1 MTTEMRRKVPVGA
14 LIVLALGVGLFLASF
29 VPNYIYQQ
37 RILGD
42 FLDLCGHVAALG
54 AAAFIVNRIVG
65 GKLVTKIFYV
75 ACAGVVIPRILDF
88 AEELPYLSAVPI
100 LSDSP
105 IHRLIMGVSEGIG
118 YVGILLTFIT
128 LLYQV
133 ARLRDKAQA
142 EHERYRKA
150 NEARMYL
157 ARVADMAAEA
167 VAGVDRDGAIRS
179 WNLGARCLFGYTH
192 AEAISM
198 SITDLVV
205 RGLEDMQP
213 DFVTHI
219 AAAGS
224 LQEIEVVGRAKSG
237 KEFPAEAS
245 LSFVSDERDEPVGI
259 SIIIRDIGRR
269 KLAEQQLIRSR
280 NLLAGAL
287 QNADVGM
294 FIMSEDTELVEFNR
308 RMEEITGWKRHEL
321 DPMTLSEGVHILVE
335 EPEAFLTRY
344 IEEVEKGHSVEMRG
358 LGMRHKNGER
368 RVCNVAMSPVFDESG
383 AFAAVAGI
391 VIDVTEREKLQAQLL
406 EAQKLESLGRLAGGI
421 AHDFNNILAGILG
434 YASLLQS
441 KLAEEHALRHY
452 VGAIVDSSNRAAEL
466 THQLLAFAKGGN
478 YQFAPVSLNDLAHET
493 IQLLRHSMNPNI
505 KIEFHPDPQLA
516 TIEADSSQMKQMLM
530 NLVINARDALGEK
543 GRITVSTANVYMSK
557 ELQRQLDV
565 HGGGPF
571 VELRVQ
577 DDGKGMS
584 PEVTRRIFEPFFSTK
599 EQGEG
604 YGLGLSVVYGIVQ
617 AHHGRVDVESEAAK
631 GTRFTVYLPASE
643 GAAPVVKAKTEQ
655 PKHMETGTET
665 ILVVDDEELIR
676 ALASDI
682 LSTMGY
688 AVITAPNGEEAIEI
702 YQEKGAGINLVILDL
717 LMPGMGGAKTLEQ
730 LRSMDSEVRCI
741 ICSGYGAET
750 VSPSILSDEHVR
762 VVAKPFNAHAFT
774 SAVRELLDT

>member
-1 MTTEMRRKVPVGA
+1 MTTDTRRKVPAGA
-14 LIVLALGVGLFLASF
+14 LVVLALGIGMFLASF
-29 VPNYIYQQ
+29 APNYIYNQ

-42 FLDLCGHVAALG
+42 FLDLFGHIAALG
-54 AAAFIVNRIVG
+54 AGAFIVHRIVG
-65 GKLVTKIFYV
+65 EKLVTKVFYV

-88 AEELPYLSAVPI
+88 AEELSFLSAVPV
-100 LSDSP
+100 LANSP
-105 IHRLIMGVSEGIG
+105 THRLIMAVSEGIG
-118 YVGILLTFIT
+118 YSGILLTFIT

-133 ARLRDKAQA
+133 VRLRDKAEA
-142 EHERYRKA
+142 EHGRYRKA

-167 VAGVDRDGAIRS
+167 VAGFDRDGAIRS
-179 WNLGARCLFGYTH
+179 WNLGARCLFGYTCE
-192 AEAISM
+192 EAVSM

-205 RGLEDMQP
+205 RGFDEMQP
-213 DFVTHI
+213 DFLAHI
-219 AAAGS
+219 SASGS

-245 LSFVSDERDEPVGI
+245 LSFVSDEHGEPVGI
-259 SIIIRDIGRR
+259 SVIIRDIGRR
-269 KLAEQQLIRSR
+269 KQAEQQLIRSR

-294 FIMSEDTELVEFNR
+294 FIMSQDTELIEFNR

-321 DPMTLSEGVHILVE
+321 DSMSLPEGVHALVE
-335 EPEAFLTRY
+335 EPEAFMNRY
-344 IEEVEKGHSVEMRG
+344 VEEVEKGRSVEMRG

-368 RVCNVAMSPVFDESG
+368 RICNVAMSPVFDESG

-391 VIDVTEREKLQAQLL
+391 VIDVTEREKLQGQLL

-441 KLAEEHALRHY
+441 KLAKEHSLRHY

-493 IQLLRHSMNPNI
+493 IQLLSHSITPNI

-565 HGGGPF
+565 PGGGPF

-577 DDGKGMS
+577 DNGKGMP

-617 AHHGRVDVESEAAK
+617 AHHGRVDVASEAAK
-631 GTRFTVYLPASE
+631 GTRFTVYLPAAEGVAPAAKHVTRQSE
-643 GAAPVVKAKTEQ
+643 VLEP
-655 PKHMETGTET
+655 GTET

-676 ALASDI
+676 TLANDI

-688 AVITAPNGEEAIEI
+688 AVITAASGEEAIEV
-702 YQEKGAGINLVILDL
+702 YQDKGNGINLVVLDL

-730 LRSMDSEVRCI
+730 LRAMDSEVRCI

-750 VSPSILSDEHVR
+750 VSPSFLSDDFIR
-762 VVAKPFNAHAFT
+762 VVAKPFNAHVFT